1 MQTQRMAAG
10 GSSSRRAGSRRE
22 WQLQEGRSLGPSR
35 SSARDGGEGRA
46 KGLGWF
52 SIGLGLAQ
60 ILVPGEIARLI
71 GARDDER
78 TRKTLQG
85 IGFREVTSGI
95 GILTQPRPAG
105 WLWSRVAGDLMDLA
119 LLGKTLNTP
128 HADRSR
134 VAAATA
140 AVVGVA
146 VLDTM
151 SALQLSNGNGQSHA
165 GNGTHGLLSRGKRA
179 VKAALPHAGV
189 EVKRAITINLPPHQV
204 YAFWHD
210 FQNLPR
216 FMAHL
221 ESVEVLDGRSRWRA
235 KAPVGMTVEWEAE
248 VVEDRPNEMIAW
260 RSLPGTLVPNQGSVR
275 FMPAPGGR
283 GTEVFVELRYEP
295 PGGAVGA
302 AIAKLFGEEPSQQ
315 VAGDLRRLKQVL
327 ETGEVMHSDASVH
340 RGAHPAQPSSSAGKN
355 GNGSSVTS

>member
-1 MQTQRMAAG
+1 
-10 GSSSRRAGSRRE
+10 
-22 WQLQEGRSLGPSR
+22 
-35 SSARDGGEGRA
+35 
-46 KGLGWF
+46 LGWF

-60 ILVPGEIARLI
+60 ILVPGEVARLI

-119 LLGKTLNTP
+119 LLGKTLNTV

-140 AVVGVA
+140 AVVGVT

-165 GNGTHGLLSRGKRA
+165 GDGNREQGLLSRGKRA
-179 VKAALPHAGV
+179 VQAALPHAGV
-189 EVKRAITINLPPHQV
+189 QVKRAITINLPAHQV
-204 YAFWHD
+204 YSFWRD

-221 ESVEVLDGRSRWRA
+221 ESVQVMDGRSRWRA
-235 KAPVGMTVEWEAE
+235 KAPAGMSVEWEAE
-248 VVEDRPNEMIAW
+248 VVEDLQNEMISW
-260 RSLPGTLVPNQGSVR
+260 RSLPGTLVPNHGSVR
-275 FMPAPGGR
+275 FLPAPGGR
-283 GTEVFVELRYEP
+283 GTEVFVELSYEP
-295 PGGAVGA
+295 PGGAIGA

-340 RGAHPAQPSSSAGKN
+340 RGAHPAQPSRTTSSN
-355 GNGSSVTS
+355 GNGSSVRS